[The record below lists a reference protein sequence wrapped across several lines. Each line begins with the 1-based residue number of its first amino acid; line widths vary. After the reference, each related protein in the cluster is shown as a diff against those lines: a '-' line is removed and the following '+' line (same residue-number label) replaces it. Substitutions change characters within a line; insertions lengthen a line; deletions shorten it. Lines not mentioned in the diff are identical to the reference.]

1 VPRVRPPA
9 QTAEPISVTLDRVSG
24 TYTHHDLAVAVAVAV
39 AVQADTFDQTYRQHR
54 P

>member
-9 QTAEPISVTLDRVSG
+9 QTAAPISVTLDRVSG

-39 AVQADTFDQTYRQHR
+39 QADTFDQTYRQHR